1 MTLHKL
7 FCHYQKCVGLCQFWI
22 SENGCSTPF
31 CFEMLE
37 RNGERACTYNSRF
50 IYYQYKGGDIC
61 RINLVDNT
69 FIVQIKQHTALS
81 FIDLNRSF
89 SLLWEPSY
97 HKQVKPATI
106 VTKMNKCIWHQ
117 SCFNK
122 AMFYST
128 YLHDLQRRLFQQIG
142 CRDSEKRSGRTNL
155 SHNESW
161 ISSMQTYCRK
171 LVI

>member
-1 MTLHKL
+1 
-7 FCHYQKCVGLCQFWI
+7 
-22 SENGCSTPF
+22 
-31 CFEMLE
+31 MLE

-89 SLLWEPSY
+89 SLLREPSY
-97 HKQVKPATI
+97 RKQVKPATI

-122 AMFYST
+122 AMFYSHT
-128 YLHDLQRRLFQQIG
+128 CMTCREGCSSKLAVGIVRNDQVEQICPTMKVEFPQCKHTVG
-142 CRDSEKRSGRTNL
+142 S
-155 SHNESW
+155 
-161 ISSMQTYCRK
+161 
-171 LVI
+171 